1 MFGRQAF
8 FIMEETMAR
17 HRTFISY
24 HHQND
29 QSYKDQFVRLFSDYH
44 DVFIDGSVDDGDIDD
59 GLQTET
65 IRQKIRDEYLRDT
78 FVTIVLIGKETWKRK
93 HIDWEISS
101 SIRDTKNNPRSGLL
115 GIILPSHP
123 DYGKPNFTKSIIP
136 PRLYDNVVC
145 KYAKVYHWSE
155 SYQSIE
161 HWIQDAYDSRYTI
174 IPNNS
179 RPMFGKNRSG
189 DYWTD

>member
-1 MFGRQAF
+1 
-8 FIMEETMAR
+8 MAR

-29 QSYKDQFVRLFSDYH
+29 QPYKDRFVRLFSDYY

-59 GLQTET
+59 RFQTET

-78 FVTIVLIGKETWKRK
+78 SVTIILIGKETWKRK

-101 SIRDTKNNPRSGLL
+101 SIRDTKLNPRSGLL

-123 DYGKPNFTKSIIP
+123 DYSKQSFTKSIIP

-145 KYAKVYHWSE
+145 KYAKIYDWSE
-155 SYQSIE
+155 NYQKIE
-161 HWIQDAYDSRYTI
+161 HWIQDAYDSRYITI
-174 IPNNS
+174 PDNS
-179 RPMFGKNRSG
+179 RAMFGKNRSG